1 MFLMLDDISG
11 NVMLYYIH
19 GYRSSPDGD
28 KGRLFGDALNAKAI
42 KYRDCEPDELVI
54 SNCLERI
61 ANEIKDD
68 KDAILIGSSLGGF
81 LAASTAVNHSNVKKL
96 ILLNPAVIP
105 PSTNVINFSDAPTR
119 IIDEM
124 RDERLFENK
133 IDAEITILM
142 GMKDKVIPLE
152 WILKFAKA
160 QEATIRLLKD
170 DHRFTHNLRRLPDII
185 SEILEE

>member
-1 MFLMLDDISG
+1 
-11 NVMLYYIH
+11 MLYYIH

-28 KGRLFGDALNAKAI
+28 KGRLFGNALNAKAI

-54 SNCLERI
+54 SDCLERI

-68 KDAILIGSSLGGF
+68 KDVILIGSSLGGF
-81 LAASTAVNHSNVKKL
+81 LAASTAIDHSNVKKL
-96 ILLNPAVIP
+96 ILLNPTVIP
-105 PSTNVINFSDAPTR
+105 PSANVSNDLPDVPTR

-142 GMKDKVIPLE
+142 GTEDDVIPLE

-170 DHRFTHNLRRLPDII
+170 DHRFTYNLRRLPDII
-185 SEILEE
+185 SEILKE